1 MNIDE
6 LVERNPFET
15 KVFIHSVSFAYIFFL
30 RFSPYLIGIVFGTV
44 CIHFY
49 VFGQCLYR
57 KMKLTN
63 SKQTMRLSWRRVF
76 PTIFTSCTLLMC
88 ILNVQAIDIDRICPR
103 MLHKVFNGYAPIG
116 ELMTQ
121 LHTKFIQMN
130 FEV

>member
-1 MNIDE
+1 
-6 LVERNPFET
+6 
-15 KVFIHSVSFAYIFFL
+15 
-30 RFSPYLIGIVFGTV
+30 
-44 CIHFY
+44 
-49 VFGQCLYR
+49 
-57 KMKLTN
+57 MKLTN

-121 LHTKFIQMN
+121 SHTKFIQMN